1 MAESNPETP
10 EIPEIPA
17 IPEQGSRRASFLTKL
32 MVLGFIVTVV
42 VAECLATYWLVPMA
56 SQGEALAAPPPPQA
70 AAKGKSSSKE
80 KEKGKED
87 KKAKEE
93 PADQTE
99 VDLGEFT
106 VTAFQPSSNNTLRIA
121 LHLFGTVAPGDEVE
135 FVTRMKENLHRFRES
150 VIVTL
155 RGAEVNDLT
164 DAGLG
169 LLKRTILEKTN
180 AILGKPLLKL
190 VVFSDFSFVQ
200 M

>member
-17 IPEQGSRRASFLTKL
+17 IPEQSSRRASFLTKL

-56 SQGEALAAPPPPQA
+56 SQGEALAAPPPQA
-70 AAKGKSSSKE
+70 TAKGKASS

-87 KKAKEE
+87 KKAKDKEE

-121 LHLFGTVAPGDEVE
+121 LHLFGTVAAGEELE
-135 FVTRMKENLHRFRES
+135 FANRMKENLHRFRES

-190 VVFSDFSFVQ
+190 IVFSDFSFVQ

>member
-1 MAESNPETP
+1 
-10 EIPEIPA
+10 
-17 IPEQGSRRASFLTKL
+17 
-32 MVLGFIVTVV
+32 
-42 VAECLATYWLVPMA
+42 
-56 SQGEALAAPPPPQA
+56 
-70 AAKGKSSSKE
+70 
-80 KEKGKED
+80 
-87 KKAKEE
+87 
-93 PADQTE
+93 
-99 VDLGEFT
+99 
-106 VTAFQPSSNNTLRIA
+106 
-121 LHLFGTVAPGDEVE
+121 
-135 FVTRMKENLHRFRES
+135 